1 MKNDEEIQH
10 AAKIIRNKKH
20 TVSPVFEV
28 SNVTREGID
37 DLMYFLSQIKDRDKR
52 NKVIKSEDDPI

>member
-1 MKNDEEIQH
+1 
-10 AAKIIRNKKH
+10 
-20 TVSPVFEV
+20 VSPVFEV